1 MAAGF
6 LACGVA
12 AAGAAAG
19 ALTAILAT
27 APEVFAADAR
37 RVTAD
42 ADVAVAVAAEPAP
55 GAVATAGA
63 PAAAGAPAGAPQ
75 GFVVPF
81 AAVAAGAGWLFLP
94 NMLAN
99 EEMTAWALCAA
110 EIALAAPAGTHG
122 PAVPLA
128 AVPGALAVVLVSSI
142 PDDPAIEPPAPAD
155 IPDAAPLTPF
165 ARPWNCNGNSPPR
178 EC

>member
-6 LACGVA
+6 LAGAVA

-19 ALTAILAT
+19 ALAAIFAT
-27 APEVFAADAR
+27 AAGVFAADAK
-37 RVTAD
+37 RVTT
-42 ADVAVAVAAEPAP
+42 DVVVEVAAVPAP
-55 GAVATAGA
+55 GALATAGTTATAGA
-63 PAAAGAPAGAPQ
+63 TAGATH
-75 GFVVPF
+75 GFVAP
-81 AAVAAGAGWLFLP
+81 VAAGAAWEFLP

-110 EIALAAPAGTHG
+110 PSALLAPAGTHG

-128 AVPGALAVVLVSSI
+128 TAPGALVVVLVSSI

-165 ARPWNCNGNSPPR
+165 ARPWNCSGNSPPSA
-178 EC
+178 C